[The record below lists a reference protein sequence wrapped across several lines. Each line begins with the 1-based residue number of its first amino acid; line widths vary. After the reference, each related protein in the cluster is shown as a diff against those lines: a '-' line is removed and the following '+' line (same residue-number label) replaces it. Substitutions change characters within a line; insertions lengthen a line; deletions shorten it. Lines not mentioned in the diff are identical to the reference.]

1 MKQTYCF
8 ERFEPPVLNEAML
21 RRELEKRAERWRT
34 VLLVIAGVLI
44 QIAAVLFAALVR
56 GWYPAVSLAVMC
68 SAILS
73 TAAGGVIVIL
83 YVQRGGADYDYG
95 A

>member
-1 MKQTYCF
+1 MKQTYCN
-8 ERFEPPVLNEAML
+8 ERFEPPVMNDAML
-21 RRELEKRAERWRT
+21 RRELEKRAERRRT

>member
-1 MKQTYCF
+1 MKQTDCF
-8 ERFEPPVLNEAML
+8 ERFDPPVLNESML
-21 RRELEKRAERWRT
+21 RRELEKRAERRHT
-34 VLLVIAGVLI
+34 VLLAIAGAML
-44 QIAAVLFAALVR
+44 QIAAVLFAVLVR
-56 GWYPAVSLAVMC
+56 EWHPAVSLAVMC
-68 SAILS
+68 STLLS